1 MYQLYWW
8 PQSTDSRLARIRL
21 ALHDSFNR
29 EQIPGPADREELDDC
44 VTGGRL
50 HACRVYPMATAHG
63 VVDSLYIR
71 LAPHEVRKVRVRT
84 IPLSGIKY
92 PVQLTVKS

>member
-1 MYQLYWW
+1 MYLLCGW
-8 PQSTDSRLARIRL
+8 PQCTDSRLARIRL

-29 EQIPGPADREELDDC
+29 EQLPGAADREELDNC
-44 VTGGRL
+44 VMAGSVHVYL
-50 HACRVYPMATAHG
+50 LCRWPQST
-63 VVDSLYIR
+63 DSQLARIR

-84 IPLSGIKY
+84 IPLSGSNY